1 MSSPGEMALDIMMLV
16 FVGCG
21 FIGVVGC
28 VSALLK
34 KCYDKYVLNLLD
46 EPELSMET
54 FQNLE
59 GRYARAAVSVS
70 QEIDLVEAC
79 VCDSEP
85 DELVETNIIAEEV
98 IV

>member
-1 MSSPGEMALDIMMLV
+1 MQHSKMPTLSEAKGSAFRMSK
-16 FVGCG
+16 
-21 FIGVVGC
+21 GV
-28 VSALLK
+28 K
-34 KCYDKYVLNLLD
+34 KCYDKYVLNLPD

-70 QEIDLVEAC
+70 QEIDLVEVC